1 MDVEKCVSAPVASA
15 RNGDIP
21 PVRVTGPTL
30 RLIRNKCMI
39 ADIVVH
45 YLASLILAAFP
56 LSFLR

>member
-30 RLIRNKCMI
+30 RKNMEMEMLALDNK
-39 ADIVVH
+39 DLTLFV
-45 YLASLILAAFP
+45 
-56 LSFLR
+56 FLGYHH